1 MTGSMAAFTF
11 NDTFFK
17 LLAADLPFFQALFLR
32 SAVVTAFMLALVR
45 AQGAL
50 WVRAGRRDWG
60 LIALRSLT
68 EAAAAYFFLTA
79 LVHLPIA
86 NVTAILQALPLTVT
100 LGAALVFGEPV
111 GWRRFLAIGIGLV
124 GVLLIVR
131 PGGEGFNLYAI
142 YAVLAVVCVTVR
154 DLAARRISVAVPSSF
169 VALIAILA
177 ILAFASVGAASTE
190 WAPFRSMHGLYLLG
204 CSLFILVAYLFSVM
218 AMRVGEIGFVSPFR
232 YTGLLVA
239 LVVGLVVFDEWP
251 DALTLLGSAIVVAT
265 GLFML
270 WRERHPGVQ
279 TY

>member
-17 LLAADLPFFQALFLR
+17 LLATDLPFFQALFLR
-32 SAVVTAFMLALVR
+32 SALVTLLMLVLVR
-45 AQGAL
+45 VQGAL

-60 LIALRSLT
+60 LIVLRSLT

-100 LGAALVFGEPV
+100 LAAALVLREPV
-111 GWRRFLAIGIGLV
+111 GWRRFLAIGVGLI

-154 DLAARRISVAVPSSF
+154 DLAARQISVAVPSSF

-177 ILAFASVGAASTE
+177 ILAFSIIGAVATP
-190 WAPFRSMHGLYLLG
+190 WVPVTGVHVVYVVG
-204 CSLFILVAYLFSVM
+204 CSGFILVAYLTSVM

-232 YTGLLVA
+232 YTSLLVA
-239 LVVGLVVFDEWP
+239 LVIGLLVFREWP
-251 DALTLLGSAIVVAT
+251 DALTLLGAAIVVAT
-265 GLFML
+265 GVFTL
-270 WRERHPGVQ
+270 WREAGSRGGEL
-279 TY
+279 